1 MQLISEFL
9 HHYRINK
16 LKQILFLIFKKNGSN
31 ILFPLSLPFANP
43 HPTALLSH
51 PFTDERIAKKENL
64 E

>member
-31 ILFPLSLPFANP
+31 ILFPLSLPFFNP
-43 HPTALLSH
+43 NPKNLLRH
-51 PFTDERIAKKENL
+51 PFTVERIAKKDNL